1 MAAKYRVGV
10 IASGRIARE
19 HGRGWAECEHTEI
32 VACADSH
39 PEALA
44 SYAKDF
50 DVKSTYLDLR
60 EMMEKEELDIVSVC
74 SWDPQHAEMTV
85 AAAAYR
91 PKVVLSEKPMA
102 CSLAEGEAM
111 IIACQRNDVKLAIGH
126 QRRFYSAW
134 TEARRLIA
142 DGAIGAPVRL

>member
-74 SWDPQHAEMTV
+74 
-85 AAAAYR
+85 
-91 PKVVLSEKPMA
+91 
-102 CSLAEGEAM
+102 
-111 IIACQRNDVKLAIGH
+111 
-126 QRRFYSAW
+126 
-134 TEARRLIA
+134 
-142 DGAIGAPVRL
+142 